1 MFGAILDRLRDI
13 RRRRTWAA
21 DLASGRRGED
31 LAHRYLRR
39 HGFTIV
45 ARNYRLAAGDAE
57 ADLIAWEGEKLVFVE
72 VKSRASDEFGPP
84 ERAIGVEKA
93 RHLLRVARAYTRKT
107 ETPWDRVRFDVVT
120 VILGTPPQIELMRDA
135 IRQPALRD

>member
-39 HGFTIV
+39 QGFTIV

-57 ADLIAWEGEKLVFVE
+57 TDLIAWEGEALVFVE
-72 VKSRASDEFGPP
+72 VKSRSSEEHGPP
-84 ERAIGVEKA
+84 ERAIGAEKRA
-93 RHLLRVARAYTRKT
+93 HLLRLAREYTRKT
-107 ETPWDRVRFDVVT
+107 NTPWASVRFDVV
-120 VILGTPPQIELMRDA
+120 
-135 IRQPALRD
+135 